1 MRVLSRTVFR
11 MAHQVHLV
19 SLVFKGTGRRIA
31 QRTVEPLAVVEDLD
45 ILKDDLT
52 GSLPGG
58 EALAVNKFHFQ
69 GAPEAFHGGIV
80 ITVAAATHRSDQA
93 GLTEGLTIIATGVLD
108 TAIGV
113 EQQVGGR
120 VAMQQRHRKS
130 F

>member
-1 MRVLSRTVFR
+1 
-11 MAHQVHLV
+11 MAHQLHLV
-19 SLVFKGTGRRIA
+19 GLVFKGTGRRIA
-31 QRTVEPLAVVEDLD
+31 QRTMDPLAVVEDLD
-45 ILKDDLT
+45 VIKEDLA
-52 GSLPGG
+52 GSPPGG

-93 GLTEGLTIIATGVLD
+93 GLAEGLTIIATGVLD

-113 EQQVGGR
+113 EQQIDGR
-120 VAMQQRHRKS
+120 VAMQQRHSKS